1 MHRSSLRPT
10 GNNTII
16 TVRTDVIFD
25 LTGLDVIAGVTGLDV
40 IAGETGNLELNV
52 LHLHISKQVEN
63 IEFL

>member
-1 MHRSSLRPT
+1 
-10 GNNTII
+10 
-16 TVRTDVIFD
+16 

-40 IAGETGNLELNV
+40 IAGVTGNLELNV